1 MNKVLGWIPKF
12 VAYVTDS
19 IPAVR
24 KAVVAAAAHAAL
36 LASLFTF
43 VFPQT
48 SVLHA
53 SAITTATALLVGF
66 GTWFTPNANA
76 SP

>member
-1 MNKVLGWIPKF
+1 MAKVFGW
-12 VAYVTDS
+12 VTGAVSAVTSS

-24 KAVVAAAAHAAL
+24 KAVIAAGAHAAL

-66 GTWFTPNANA
+66 GTWLTPNT
-76 SP
+76 SSSG